1 MFSCYRPG
9 SPAFRGLRHER
20 RLLVVGLLA
29 AFLSPGFVLA
39 EDEGPASWRGVLRDH
54 AALPLAGV
62 VVELQSASG
71 RENLKNSTDH
81 AGAFTFA
88 AIPAGTYRIVVHRKG
103 LQLPGQETIQFKQG
117 ARLELWLELAA
128 TNQYVVLRGP
138 VVEEPKS
145 SGGEVISNQEVSDL
159 PLNKR
164 DYSKLLTLESGTS
177 TDTNSGV
184 GNFTQQ
190 FAANG
195 QRGTAAVFSVDGI
208 EATDPELGGATFSNF
223 NVDAIEEIRSSSG
236 VMPAEIGHG
245 AAVFTN
251 VITKSG
257 TKQVHGS
264 LFEFHRN
271 AALDARN
278 FFDRRTESNPR
289 RLPAFVRNEFGF
301 TNGGPVVI
309 PGIYNGSEK
318 TFYFGQYQGF
328 REVLGTTQ
336 VLAVPSLEERRGIN
350 TTAFPGDTLYVPVS
364 PLIAPVLAGYPMP
377 NDPRGPFGPRTY
389 ATSSKVETVTNQ
401 FSVRIDHKISNT
413 AQLFSRFSLNNVDGP
428 LTNPSQTAID
438 PSFAVRFLDRQ
449 RNFGLTYT
457 RTFSP
462 RVISETSLGF
472 LRTTPLFPTVNRIQP
487 SLVFA
492 DSLFEPF
499 NRPGGQVSGTFG
511 NVFQFR
517 QSLAYVRRSHSFKFG
532 FETRI
537 HRDSIVFAFYPN
549 GQYIFGG
556 GTAYSAVDIPSA
568 SGLHDIRAGDS
579 LPDSLSGL
587 LTATPFAFT
596 TSAAPAIFPQGD
608 RIGLSAIRRE
618 SYNFY
623 FQDHWKISPS
633 FSLSYGLRY
642 EVNTRIREPNRLTS
656 RLRLSGSFPFEVN
669 PQPPYVMDWTGFA
682 PRLGLQWRLA
692 SRTLLRAGGA
702 LTTLLP
708 NLFQT
713 NLLTGSFPFVYSPFI
728 SAKPGAPVSFQ
739 NSVTQFELPPVYT
752 PSGQDIY
759 ASGRS
764 TDVAPNTEIDLQRFQ
779 DELAAATRQP
789 VLPISP
795 FVMSPD
801 FRNGYIGSYI
811 AEVEQD
817 LGAAKLTV
825 SYVGTAGVRLASL
838 FYPNG
843 YEGADPAFAPFT
855 RFDSSGRIIGGLG
868 PFNVMASR
876 GHSTFHSLQASV
888 QKTSSRAGLG
898 FQISYTFGKA
908 LDDTSSA
915 YRPPQ
920 DPSNWQAEKGP
931 SNFDVRHSLTFSVS
945 QSLPLGRVPAI
956 RRLGR
961 AWTSG
966 WKVVNISTLTGGLP
980 FTVFSGVQQTGWG
993 SRRADRPDQI
1003 GSPDLSVDREIRE
1016 DYFGTGEANASFFR
1030 IPIGLE
1036 DGTGPNLGRHGTLG
1050 RNTFRGPGFCNFD
1063 FSLIKDTPIGKRGG
1077 SDALTVQF
1085 RAEFFN
1091 LFNIVNFAVPESFIR
1106 GTGFGFITRTAG
1118 TSRQLQFSL
1127 KLIY

>member
-1 MFSCYRPG
+1 MEYLRSTG
-9 SPAFRGLRHER
+9 SGTLRGLPRER
-20 RLLVVGLLA
+20 RLAVIGLLA
-29 AFLSPGFVLA
+29 ALLSPSFNLA
-39 EDEGPASWRGVLRDH
+39 EDDGPASWKGVLRDH

-62 VVELQSASG
+62 VVELQSTSG
-71 RENLKNSTDH
+71 RENLKNSTNR
-81 AGAFTFA
+81 AGAFNFA

-103 LQLPGQETIQFKQG
+103 LQLPGQETIQVKQG
-117 ARLELWLELAA
+117 TRLEFWLELVA

-138 VVEEPKS
+138 VVEEPTS
-145 SGGEVISNQEVSDL
+145 RGGEHISNQKVADL

-164 DYSKLLTLESGTS
+164 DFSKLLTLESGTS
-177 TDTNSGV
+177 TDTNSGAA
-184 GNFTQQ
+184 NFTQQ

-195 QRGTAAVFSVDGI
+195 QRGTAAVFAIDGI
-208 EATDPELGGATFSNF
+208 DSTDPEQGGATFSNF

-245 AAVFTN
+245 AAVSTN
-251 VITKSG
+251 VMTKSG
-257 TKQVHGS
+257 TQQVHGS

-278 FFDRRTESNPR
+278 FFDRRTDSDPR
-289 RLPAFVRNEFGF
+289 RLPPFVRNEFGF

-309 PGIYNGSEK
+309 PSLYNGSER

-364 PLIAPVLAGYPMP
+364 PSIAPVLAGYPMP
-377 NDPRGPFGPRTY
+377 NDPTGPFGPRTY
-389 ATSSKVETVTNQ
+389 AASSKVVTVTNQ
-401 FSVRIDHKISNT
+401 FSVRIDHKIST
-413 AQLFSRFSLNNVDGP
+413 KAQLFSRFSLNNVDGP
-428 LTNPSQTAID
+428 LVNPDQTAID

-462 RVISETSLGF
+462 RLISETSLGF

-487 SLVFA
+487 SLFFA

-499 NRPGGQVSGTFG
+499 NRPGGQVMGTFG

-517 QSLAYVRRSHSFKFG
+517 QSLAYVRRSHSLKFG

-537 HRDSIVFAFYPN
+537 NRDSAVFAFYPN

-568 SGLHDIRAGDS
+568 SGLHNLRAGDP
-579 LPDSLSGL
+579 LPDSLSGF

-596 TSAAPAIFPQGD
+596 SSAAPAIFPQGD
-608 RIGLSAIRRE
+608 RIGLCTIRRE

-623 FQDHWKISPS
+623 LQDSWRISSS
-633 FSLSYGLRY
+633 FSLSLGLRY
-642 EVNTRIREPNRLTS
+642 EVNTRIREANRLTS
-656 RLRLSGSFPFEVN
+656 RLRLSGTFPFELN
-669 PQPPYVMDWTGFA
+669 PQPAYVKDWMGFA

-702 LTTLLP
+702 ITTQLP
-708 NLFQT
+708 NLFQD
-713 NLLTGSFPFVYSPFI
+713 NFLTGSFPFVYNPFI
-728 SAKPGAPVSFQ
+728 SAKPGAPVRFQ
-739 NSVTQFELPPVYT
+739 NSVIRFALPPVYT
-752 PSGQDIY
+752 PTGHDIY

-779 DELAAATRQP
+779 DDLAAATRQP

-801 FRNGYIGSYI
+801 FRNGYMVSYI

-817 LGAAKLTV
+817 LGEVKFTV

-855 RFDSSGRIIGGLG
+855 RFDASGRIIGGLG
-868 PFNVMASR
+868 PFSVRASR

-898 FQISYTFGKA
+898 FRISYTFGKT
-908 LDDTSSA
+908 LDDASSA
-915 YRPPQ
+915 FIPPQ
-920 DPSNWQAEKGP
+920 DPSNWRAEKGI
-931 SNFDVRHSLTFSVS
+931 STFDVRHSMTFSVS

-956 RRLGR
+956 RLLGR

-966 WKVVNISTLTGGLP
+966 WKLMNISTLTGGLP

-1003 GSPDLSVDREIRE
+1003 GRPDLSVDREIRE
-1016 DYFGTGEANASFFR
+1016 DYFGTGAANASFFR

-1036 DGTGPNLGRHGTLG
+1036 DGTGPNRGRHGTLG
-1050 RNTFRGPGFCNFD
+1050 RNTFRGPGFSNFD

-1091 LFNIVNFAVPESFIR
+1091 LFNIVNFAVPEHFLR
-1106 GTGFGFITRTAG
+1106 GTGFGFITHTAG

-1127 KLIY
+1127 KLIF

>member
-1 MFSCYRPG
+1 M
-9 SPAFRGLRHER
+9 RGLRRER
-20 RLLVVGLLA
+20 RLVAVGLLVA
-29 AFLSPGFVLA
+29 LLSPGFILA
-39 EDEGPASWRGVLRDH
+39 EDDVPASWKGVLRDH
-54 AALPLAGV
+54 AALPLAGAV
-62 VVELQSASG
+62 IELQSASG
-71 RENLKNSTDH
+71 HDNLKTSTNS
-81 AGAFTFA
+81 AGAFNFA

-103 LQLPGQETIQFKQG
+103 LRLPGQETIQIRQG
-117 ARLELWLELAA
+117 ARLELWLELVA
-128 TNQYVVLRGP
+128 TNQYVALRGP

-145 SGGEVISNQEVSDL
+145 SGGEVISNQEVADL

-177 TDTNSGV
+177 TDTNSGA

-195 QRGTAAVFSVDGI
+195 QRGTAAVFAVDGI
-208 EATDPELGGATFSNF
+208 DASDPELGGATFSNF
-223 NVDAIEEIRSSSG
+223 NVDAIEMIRSSSG

-289 RLPAFVRNEFGF
+289 RLPPFVRNEFGF
-301 TNGGPVVI
+301 TNGGPIVI
-309 PGIYNGSEK
+309 PGIYNGSDR

-336 VLAVPSLEERRGIN
+336 VLAVPSLEERKGIN
-350 TTAFPGDTLYVPVS
+350 TTAFPGDTLFVPVS

-389 ATSSKVETVTNQ
+389 AASSKVVTVTNQ
-401 FSVRIDHKISNT
+401 FSVRIDHKISNK

-492 DSLFEPF
+492 DGLFEPF

-517 QSLAYVRRSHSFKFG
+517 QSLAYIRRSHNLKFG

-537 HRDSIVFAFYPN
+537 NRDSIVFAFYPN

-556 GTAYSAVDIPSA
+556 GTAYSAVDISSA
-568 SGLHDIRAGDS
+568 SGLHNIRAGDP

-608 RIGLSAIRRE
+608 HIGLSAVRRE

-623 FQDHWKISPS
+623 FQDNWKISPS

-713 NLLTGSFPFVYSPFI
+713 NLLTGSFPFVYNPFI

-739 NSVTQFELPPVYT
+739 NSVTRFELPPVYT
-752 PSGQDIY
+752 PSGKDIY

-825 SYVGTAGVRLASL
+825 SYVGTTGVRLASL

-876 GHSTFHSLQASV
+876 GHSTYHSLQASV

-898 FQISYTFGKA
+898 LQISYTFGKA

-920 DPSNWQAEKGP
+920 DPSNWRAEKGT
-931 SNFDVRHSLTFSVS
+931 SNFDVRQSLTFSVS

-956 RRLGR
+956 CSLGR

-966 WKVVNISTLTGGLP
+966 WKVANISTLTGGLP

-1003 GSPDLSVDREIRE
+1003 GRPDLSTDREIRE
-1016 DYFGTGEANASFFR
+1016 DYFGTGKANASFFK

-1036 DGTGPNLGRHGTLG
+1036 DGTGPNGGRHGTLG

-1077 SDALTVQF
+1077 ADALTVQF

-1091 LFNIVNFAVPESFIR
+1091 LFNIVNFAVPENFLR

-1118 TSRQLQFSL
+1118 TSRQIQFSL
-1127 KLIY
+1127 KLMY